1 MNIKEFEDLI
11 NKTISSVVASII
23 DENKIL
29 NISAKSRAG
38 AEISDFLESKFVE
51 LSKASNCLINA
62 EQSPKGATKN
72 PWDAKVYF
80 KYANHLEEI
89 WIDFKAIKIDQL
101 GSNPDIGTPTKIINF
116 IQNGGF
122 YLLYVYVFYK
132 ELEDGLEFCKVNNYF
147 VKSYFLK
154 DVHHSVRRNPKNQ
167 LQVCISTEPEYRT
180 REEFI
185 DLLFDK
191 LKESYYRQIKIAEK
205 ELLTLEE
212 KQAKIKEFN
221 RQQESLLSNLKK
233 S

>member
-1 MNIKEFEDLI
+1 MDIKEFEDLI
-11 NKTISSVVASII
+11 NKTISSVVVSII
-23 DENKIL
+23 DKNKIL

-38 AEISDFLESKFVE
+38 AEISDFLETQFVI
-51 LSKASNCLINA
+51 LANSNRHLLNA

-72 PWDAKVYF
+72 PWDAKVHF
-80 KYANHLEEI
+80 KYENHLEEI

-101 GSNPDIGTPTKIINF
+101 GSNPDIGTPTKIVNF

-122 YLLYVYVFYK
+122 YLLYIYVFYR
-132 ELEDGLEFCKVNNYF
+132 ETDNGLEFCKVNDSF

-154 DVHHSVRRNPKNQ
+154 DVHCSVRRNPKNQ

-185 DLLFDK
+185 DLLFSK
-191 LKESYYRQIKIAEK
+191 LKESYYRQIKIGEK

-221 RQQESLLSNLKK
+221 RQQETLLLNLRK

>member
-1 MNIKEFEDLI
+1 MNVREYENLI
-11 NKTISSVVASII
+11 NDTISDIIISII
-23 DENKIL
+23 ENNQKL

-38 AEISDFLESKFVE
+38 AEISAFLEEKFVE
-51 LSKASNCLINA
+51 LSKFNKLLIDA
-62 EQSPKGATKN
+62 KQSPKGATKN

-80 KYANHLEEI
+80 KYYNHLEEI

-101 GSNPDIGTPTKIINF
+101 GSNPDIGTPTKIIKF

-122 YLLYVYVFYK
+122 YLLYIYVFYK
-132 ELEDGLEFCKVNNYF
+132 EAKNGLEFCCIDNSF

-154 DVHHSVRRNPKNQ
+154 DVHHTVRRNPKNQ

-191 LKESYYRQIKIAEK
+191 LKESYQRQIAVANK
-205 ELLTLEE
+205 ELTTINN
-212 KQAKIKEFN
+212 KQAKIKKLNKE
-221 RQQESLLSNLKK
+221 QEDLLVKLKK
-233 S
+233 T